1 MPNRVFDP
9 LRKCARK
16 TKKSFY
22 TLPAHI
28 FMCILFWYLVPL
40 SIRQI
45 MTTSLAHT

>member
-1 MPNRVFDP
+1 MNSSI
-9 LRKCARK
+9 LQSL
-16 TKKSFY
+16 T

-28 FMCILFWYLVPL
+28 FMCIRSWCLVPL